1 MAEEVATHLP
11 AAPRP
16 ARPGA
21 ARRRRPG
28 WVPYALLLPSVAYL
42 LVFFISP
49 LLQGLRLAFTSESG
63 QYGLVT
69 IHQLLSDPGFWS
81 SVTNTL
87 IMLALILPLQF
98 ALALA
103 MSLLV
108 NSKLRGSGFWF
119 YVFMLPLGI
128 SELSSG
134 IIWYSI
140 FTQQGWLNSILKD
153 LGIIHQPVIWLGY
166 SHQLLLIGTI
176 VVAEAWR
183 STSIIVIVLVGG
195 LQAIPKDYGEAAD
208 VFHASP
214 WQKFWHVTLPLLRP
228 ALRTALILRTVL
240 AFEVFATVIALAGS
254 SLSVLATKA
263 NEAYTQFQ
271 EPHLAAAYGMLIML
285 LSLISAAL
293 FLALLPVR
301 TGQA

>member
-1 MAEEVATHLP
+1 LAEEVATHLP
-11 AAPRP
+11 AGPRP

-69 IHQLLSDPGFWS
+69 IHQILNDPGFWS

-98 ALALA
+98 ALALV

-153 LGIIHQPVIWLGY
+153 LGIIHQPVIWLSY

-183 STSIIVIVLVGG
+183 STSIIVIILVGG

-285 LSLISAAL
+285 LSMISAAL

-301 TGQA
+301 TAQA